1 MSPCVKKFCAEF
13 RLGLY
18 SSSSSTGGGRR
29 SSSFKING
37 RAQADSSS
45 KPSPKNSSHLVNIIA
60 STINFS
66 ILSNQNIFV
75 KKFYS
80 FADNDKVVL

>member
-1 MSPCVKKFCAEF
+1 MD
-13 RLGLY
+13 
-18 SSSSSTGGGRR
+18 RR
-29 SSSFKING
+29 NNPNP
-37 RAQADSSS
+37 A
-45 KPSPKNSSHLVNIIA
+45 NSSHLVNIIA

-80 FADNDKVVL
+80 FADDDKVVL